1 MTAVFATLTFCEDYL
16 LLVIRNAAAAWT
28 SSQFILARWLFHVVE
43 TWPLLSTQEFSK
55 PNLWH

>member
-43 TWPLLSTQEFSK
+43 TWPLLSTQEFS
-55 PNLWH
+55 